1 MNRGFNQETRRTNAQ
16 RFMVS
21 GYRLGY
27 TNSQIHELLTS
38 AGIGYRN
45 SLFHSDMADI
55 RASNPVLPRLTKQGK
70 AIIANNI
77 VNFPMLTKGIRRFQY
92 YYTVQTRDPI
102 TGRFGYRTEFSFAAP
117 LKFPKSVA
125 DIIAQSVP
133 LVGNSDQ
140 GIADYGTLSAP
151 TIIEWKPIH

>member
-1 MNRGFNQETRRTNAQ
+1 MKRGFNQETRRTNAQ

-27 TNSQIHELLTS
+27 TNDQIHELLTS

-70 AIIANNI
+70 AIIANNT
-77 VNFPMLTKGIRRFQY
+77 VNFPMLTKGIKRFQY
-92 YYTVQTRDPI
+92 YYTVQTRDPV
-102 TGRFGYRTEFSFAAP
+102 TGRFTKRTEFSFTTP
-117 LKFPKSVA
+117 LKFPKSVT
-125 DIIAQSVP
+125 DIIAQSIP
-133 LVGNSDQ
+133 LTGSSDVG
-140 GIADYGTLSAP
+140 IPDYSTLSAP
-151 TIIEWKPIH
+151 TVFEWKPIA

>member
-1 MNRGFNQETRRTNAQ
+1 MHRGFNQQTRRTNAQ

-38 AGIGYRN
+38 VGIGYRT

-70 AIIANNI
+70 AIIANNA

-92 YYTVQTRDPI
+92 YYSVQTRDPV
-102 TGRFGYRTEFSFAAP
+102 TGRFGIRTEFSFTTP
-117 LKFPKSVA
+117 LKLPKSVTDVLA
-125 DIIAQSVP
+125 KSIP
-133 LVGNSDQ
+133 LSGASDVGT
-140 GIADYGTLSAP
+140 ADYSTLSAP
-151 TIIEWKPIH
+151 TVIEWKPID